1 VRKKKLEHIR
11 KVIATGLN
19 VQKELEKM
27 QYCSLEQ
34 QMSQLDAD
42 VVRQIEHVG
51 NVSYMIISVCMECDG

>member
-1 VRKKKLEHIR
+1 MRKKKLEHIR